1 MRMVAVVFVAVVV
14 IRVMMLHVLLC
25 YCCCVDSFICPPCC
39 LVTSYHATQSL
50 LSEAFNVE
58 GIPTLVLIDPKTGA
72 CYALLLKLC
81 C

>member
-1 MRMVAVVFVAVVV
+1 MVAVVFVAVVV
-14 IRVMMLHVLLC
+14 TRVMMLHVLLC
-25 YCCCVDSFICPPCC
+25 YCCCVNSFIFPPCC
-39 LVTSYHATQSL
+39 LLASYHATQGL
-50 LSEAFNVE
+50 LSEAFNVK